1 MKMTS
6 AYANK
11 LLKSLAD
18 EKSYWTNKE
27 EASRTYVAAV
37 GEEPVI
43 PEYDYSAVSDTLNE
57 IDRKT
62 VIIRHALNLANATAK
77 IPIGDTE
84 MSVDSILVKMAQLN
98 YRKTTL
104 DTMRKC
110 LPKMRESSH
119 SFSSRNAVI
128 MNASPVRSWKC
139 RLPLT
144 STIRRSCLKWSSK
157 EFFRTGSL
165 KMQMGLLTFSGMDCF
180 VIFYPLYLSV
190 HGKVIRQIIEVN
202 HPL

>member
-11 LLKSLAD
+11 LLKSLSD

-37 GEEPVI
+37 GEDPVI

-77 IPIGDTE
+77 IPVGDTE

-119 SFSSRNAVI
+119 SFSSRNAVPEYRYTNYDPELVKRDYERISGKI
-128 MNASPVRSWKC
+128 M
-139 RLPLT
+139 
-144 STIRRSCLKWSSK
+144 
-157 EFFRTGSL
+157 E
-165 KMQMGLLTFSGMDCF
+165 MQIALDQYNQTFLF
-180 VIFYPLYLSV
+180 
-190 HGKVIRQIIEVN
+190 EVE
-202 HPL
+202 L

>member
-43 PEYDYSAVSDTLNE
+43 PEYDNSAVSDTLNE

-77 IPIGDTE
+77 IPVGDTE
-84 MSVDSILVKMAQLN
+84 MSVDSI
-98 YRKTTL
+98 RKTTL

-119 SFSSRNAVI
+119 SFSSRNAVPEYRYTNYDPELVKRDYERISGKI
-128 MNASPVRSWKC
+128 M
-139 RLPLT
+139 
-144 STIRRSCLKWSSK
+144 
-157 EFFRTGSL
+157 E
-165 KMQMGLLTFSGMDCF
+165 MQIALDQYNQTFLF
-180 VIFYPLYLSV
+180 
-190 HGKVIRQIIEVN
+190 EVE
-202 HPL
+202 L